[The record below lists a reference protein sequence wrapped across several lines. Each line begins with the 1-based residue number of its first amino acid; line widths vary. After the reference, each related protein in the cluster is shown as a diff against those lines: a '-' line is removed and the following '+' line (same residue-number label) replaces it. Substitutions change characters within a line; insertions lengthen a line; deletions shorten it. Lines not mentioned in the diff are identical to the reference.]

1 MAVSEIVALM
11 NRAKKAQVD
20 LKFELIADY
29 EILRLQTRLILCHI
43 FANQSE
49 FMGFYDTKKTPWWKG
64 LRNGIENFFTHTTY
78 IDEEIFESA
87 YKIEDKGEE
96 QIKILVEIKDKL
108 MNSNKFE
115 GKTKQS
121 DHNKHMK

>member
-11 NRAKKAQVD
+11 NRAKRAQVD
-20 LKFELIADY
+20 LKFELIFDY

-49 FMGFYDTKKTPWWKG
+49 FMGFYDTKKTHRWKR
-64 LRNGIENFFTHTTY
+64 LRNGIEDFFTNTTY
-78 IDEEIFESA
+78 IDKENFESA
-87 YKIEDKGEE
+87 DKIEDKDEK

-108 MNSNKFE
+108 MHPNKFE
-115 GKTKQS
+115 EKTKQS
-121 DHNKHMK
+121 DHKKHMK